1 MLTEE
6 ERDRLVDELC
16 LTYLRSTPPVEII
29 NLLAPYTE
37 IDMCRDCISRNSC
50 RDPEIGSKRCPQ
62 YGRDPI
68 EVMNKLTDEVNGML

>member
-37 IDMCRDCISRNSC
+37 IDRCRGCVSYSSC
-50 RDPEIGSKRCPQ
+50 RDAQKGQVKCPQ

-68 EVMNKLTDEVNGML
+68 EVMKEFTENQSEVD